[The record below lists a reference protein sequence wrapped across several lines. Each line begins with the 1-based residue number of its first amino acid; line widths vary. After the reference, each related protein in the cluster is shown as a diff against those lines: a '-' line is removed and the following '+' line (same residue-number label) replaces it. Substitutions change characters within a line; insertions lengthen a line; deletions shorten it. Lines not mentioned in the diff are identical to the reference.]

1 MKKNISSFVLAV
13 VFFILLFVI
22 PKDHRNIKAIQIMG
36 QNIRVNLATTDA
48 AREQGLSGREN
59 LKEDEG
65 MLFVFD
71 YPDKYSFWMK
81 DMNFPIDIIWLGEN
95 LEVVYIKKDAEPS
108 SYPNAFGPD
117 KNARYVLE
125 VKAGFAE
132 KNNLK
137 EGDKIKF
144 YLK

>member
-81 DMNFPIDIIWLGEN
+81 DMNFPIDMIWIGEN
-95 LEVVYIKKDAEPS
+95 KEIIYIKRDARPESFPE
-108 SYPNAFGPD
+108 SYGPTAD
-117 KNARYVLE
+117 SKYVLE
-125 VKAGFAE
+125 IVSGLSS

-137 EGDKIKF
+137 EGDKVEFK
-144 YLK
+144 Y

>member
-81 DMNFPIDIIWLGEN
+81 DMNFPIDMIWIGEN
-95 LEVVYIKKDAEPS
+95 KEIIYIKK
-108 SYPNAFGPD
+108 
-117 KNARYVLE
+117 NARPESFPESYGPTADSKYVLE
-125 VKAGFAE
+125 IVSGLSS
-132 KNNLK
+132 KNNFK
-137 EGDKIKF
+137 EGDKVKF
-144 YLK
+144 EY

>member
-81 DMNFPIDIIWLGEN
+81 DMNFPIDMIWIGEN
-95 LEVVYIKKDAEPS
+95 KEIIYIKK
-108 SYPNAFGPD
+108 
-117 KNARYVLE
+117 NARPESFPESYGPTADSKYVLE
-125 VKAGFAE
+125 IVSGLSS

-137 EGDKIKF
+137 EGDKVEFK
-144 YLK
+144 Y

>member
-1 MKKNISSFVLAV
+1 MKKNIPSFVLAV

-22 PKDHRNIKAIQIMG
+22 PKEHRNIKAIQIMG

-81 DMNFPIDIIWLGEN
+81 DMNFPIDMIWIGEN
-95 LEVVYIKKDAEPS
+95 KEIIYIKRDARPESFPE
-108 SYPNAFGPD
+108 SYGPTAD
-117 KNARYVLE
+117 AKYVLE
-125 VKAGFAE
+125 IVSGLSS

-137 EGDKIKF
+137 EGDKVEFK
-144 YLK
+144 Y

>member
-22 PKDHRNIKAIQIMG
+22 PKEHRNIKAIQIMG

-81 DMNFPIDIIWLGEN
+81 DMNFPIDMIWIGEN
-95 LEVVYIKKDAEPS
+95 KEIIYIKK
-108 SYPNAFGPD
+108 
-117 KNARYVLE
+117 NARPESFPESYGPTADSKYVLE
-125 VKAGFAE
+125 IVSGLSS
-132 KNNLK
+132 KNNFK
-137 EGDKIKF
+137 EGDKVKF
-144 YLK
+144 EY

>member
-1 MKKNISSFVLAV
+1 MKKNIPSFVLAV

-22 PKDHRNIKAIQIMG
+22 PKQHRNIKAIQIMG

-59 LKEDEG
+59 LKEEEG

-81 DMNFPIDIIWLGEN
+81 DMNFPIDMIWIIEN
-95 LEVVYIKKDAEPS
+95 KKIIYIKK
-108 SYPNAFGPD
+108 
-117 KNARYVLE
+117 
-125 VKAGFAE
+125 
-132 KNNLK
+132 
-137 EGDKIKF
+137 GDKVEFK
-144 YLK
+144 Y

>member
-1 MKKNISSFVLAV
+1 MKKNIPSFVLAV

-22 PKDHRNIKAIQIMG
+22 PKEHRNIKAIQIMG

-81 DMNFPIDIIWLGEN
+81 DMNFPIDMIWIGEN
-95 LEVVYIKKDAEPS
+95 KEIIYIKK
-108 SYPNAFGPD
+108 
-117 KNARYVLE
+117 NARPESFPESYGPTADSKYVLE
-125 VKAGFAE
+125 IVSGLSS

-137 EGDKIKF
+137 EGDKVEFK
-144 YLK
+144 Y

>member
-1 MKKNISSFVLAV
+1 MKKNIPSFVLAV

-81 DMNFPIDIIWLGEN
+81 DMNFPIDMIWIGEN
-95 LEVVYIKKDAEPS
+95 KEIIYIKK
-108 SYPNAFGPD
+108 
-117 KNARYVLE
+117 NARPESFPESYGPTADSKYVLE
-125 VKAGFAE
+125 IVSGLSS

-137 EGDKIKF
+137 EGDKVEFK
-144 YLK
+144 Y

>member
-22 PKDHRNIKAIQIMG
+22 PKEHRNIKAIQIMG

-81 DMNFPIDIIWLGEN
+81 DMNFPIDMIWIGEN
-95 LEVVYIKKDAEPS
+95 KEIIYIKK
-108 SYPNAFGPD
+108 
-117 KNARYVLE
+117 NARPESFPESYGPTADSKYVLE
-125 VKAGFAE
+125 IVSGLSS

-137 EGDKIKF
+137 EGDKVEFK
-144 YLK
+144 Y

>member
-1 MKKNISSFVLAV
+1 MKKNIPSFVLAV

-81 DMNFPIDIIWLGEN
+81 DMNFPIDMIWIGEN
-95 LEVVYIKKDAEPS
+95 KEIIYIKRDARPESFPE
-108 SYPNAFGPD
+108 SYGPTAD
-117 KNARYVLE
+117 SKYVLE
-125 VKAGFAE
+125 IVSGLSS
-132 KNNLK
+132 KNNFK
-137 EGDKIKF
+137 EGDKVKF
-144 YLK
+144 EY